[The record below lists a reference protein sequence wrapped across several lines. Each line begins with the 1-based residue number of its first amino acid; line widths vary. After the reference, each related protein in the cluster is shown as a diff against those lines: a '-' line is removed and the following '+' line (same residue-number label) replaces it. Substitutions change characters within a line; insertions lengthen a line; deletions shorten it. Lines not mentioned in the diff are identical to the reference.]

1 MHENECNAV
10 YAAGEYFEDS
20 EQPLQFNRCKK
31 SLPLV
36 VRWKQFDFRGRAGMK
51 APFDHAPYDV
61 EDIEKDKV
69 DRRRGERVSPKYS
82 IAPGGIGV

>member
-1 MHENECNAV
+1 
-10 YAAGEYFEDS
+10 
-20 EQPLQFNRCKK
+20 
-31 SLPLV
+31 
-36 VRWKQFDFRGRAGMK
+36 MK

-82 IAPGGIGV
+82 IAPGKKSKKAGFRSRTDRGSTDDG